1 MADHALSLTAVF
13 KYGKMP
19 LEMTYTIKS
28 YYVKAVSGGI
38 SVSVGGAYTYDNKS
52 VTYQVRKYMDG
63 NVEKVDVEVPTYALE
78 GTIMGDLT
86 LGSYVVKGLT
96 YDETRGGFYR
106 DYKGDGL
113 SFHFTAMQGGT
124 KTMDGDYAFN
134 SERDNNIF
142 VKYDGSNVEA
152 IVNTFQMGAMPF
164 GIVSTFQVDATAI
177 DGVTAD
183 DSFRATRAYEGKAY
197 NLAGQR
203 VSDHTKGVVIINGKK
218 YLNK

>member
-1 MADHALSLTAVF
+1 MWKF
-13 KYGKMP
+13 P
-19 LEMTYTIKS
+19 
-28 YYVKAVSGGI
+28 
-38 SVSVGGAYTYDNKS
+38 
-52 VTYQVRKYMDG
+52 
-63 NVEKVDVEVPTYALE
+63 PTPSK
-78 GTIMGDLT
+78 GQIMGDLT

-142 VKYDGSNVEA
+142 VKYDGSNVES

-164 GIVSTFQVDATAI
+164 GIVSTFQVEATAI

-183 DSFRATRAYEGKAY
+183 DLSRAPRAYDGKAY

-203 VSDHTKGVVIINGKK
+203 VGDRAKGVVIVNGKK
-218 YLNK
+218 YLRR